1 MINTP
6 QLLFDARAE
15 LGEGPFWDARTQ
27 TLHWLDILNKRIY
40 AGADLLAQLDEFIG
54 CAALRRDGGLILA
67 LKSSIVD
74 LQPDSAKRTV
84 LATLSEPANNRLN
97 DGKCD
102 PVGRFLAGSMDM
114 NETEPTGALYSF
126 DGKTVTKLLSG
137 ITISNGLT
145 WSPDHKT
152 FYYTDTPTRQVTAF
166 DYDLATGQIAN
177 PRPAVRVP
185 DGLGWPDGMTSDTDG
200 NLWIAMWGGAQ
211 VTKWDPHT
219 GRLLDQIPMPVPQP
233 SSCIFGGA
241 DLSELYVTSARKGLS
256 QERLQEYPLSGGVFK
271 IVTEVTGT
279 PTFQFAG

>member
-1 MINTP
+1 M
-6 QLLFDARAE
+6 
-15 LGEGPFWDARTQ
+15 
-27 TLHWLDILNKRIY
+27 
-40 AGADLLAQLDEFIG
+40 DEFIG

>member
-1 MINTP
+1 MTSTP
-6 QLLFDARAE
+6 QLLFNVRAE

-27 TLHWLDILNKRIY
+27 TLHWLDILNKRVY
-40 AGADLLAQLDEFIG
+40 AGADPLAQLDEFIG
-54 CAALRRDGGLILA
+54 CAAFRRDGGLILA

-74 LQPDSAKRTV
+74 LKPGSIKPTV
-84 LATLSEPANNRLN
+84 LATLSEPINNRLN

-102 PVGRFLAGSMDM
+102 PAGRFLAGSMDM
-114 NETEPTGALYSF
+114 NESDPTGALYSF

-185 DGLGWPDGMTSDTDG
+185 DGLGWPDGMTSDMDG

-211 VTKWDPHT
+211 LTKWDPRT
-219 GRLLDQIPMPVPQP
+219 GRLLEQIPMPVPQP

-241 DLSELYVTSARKGLS
+241 DLNELYVTSARKGLS
-256 QERLQEYPLSGGVFK
+256 QEKLQAYPLSGGVFK
-271 IVTEVTGT
+271 INTRVTGA

>member
-1 MINTP
+1 MPTP
-6 QLLFDARAE
+6 ELLFDARAE
-15 LGEGPFWDARTQ
+15 LGEGPFWDAHTQ
-27 TLHWLDILNKRIY
+27 TLHWLDILNKRVY

-67 LKSSIVD
+67 LKNSIVD
-74 LQPDSAKRTV
+74 LQPDSVKPAL
-84 LATLSEPANNRLN
+84 LATLNEPANNRFN

-102 PVGRFLAGSMDM
+102 PAGRFLVGSMDM
-114 NETEPTGALYSF
+114 NETDPTGALYSF
-126 DGKTVTKLLSG
+126 DGKTVTKLLTG

-166 DYDLATGQIAN
+166 DYDLATGQITN
-177 PRPAVRVP
+177 PRLAVRVP

-200 NLWIAMWGGAQ
+200 NLWIALWGGAQ
-211 VTKWDPHT
+211 VTRWDPRT
-219 GRLLDQIPMPVPQP
+219 GRLLEQIPMPVLQP

-241 DLSELYVTSARKGLS
+241 DLNELYVTSARKGLS
-256 QERLQEYPLSGGVFK
+256 QEKLQEYPLSGGVFK
-271 IVTEVTGT
+271 ITTNVAGI

>member
-1 MINTP
+1 MPTP
-6 QLLFDARAE
+6 ELLFDARAE

-27 TLHWLDILNKRIY
+27 TLHWLDILNKRVY
-40 AGADLLAQLDEFIG
+40 AGADLLAQLDEFVG
-54 CAALRRDGGLILA
+54 CAAFRRDGGLILA
-67 LKSSIVD
+67 LKSSIVN
-74 LQPDSAKRTV
+74 LQPDSVKPAI
-84 LATLSEPANNRLN
+84 LATLNEPTNNRFN

-102 PVGRFLAGSMDM
+102 PAGRFLAGSMDL
-114 NETEPTGALYSF
+114 NETDPTGALYSF

-166 DYDLATGQIAN
+166 DYDLSTGQIAN

-211 VTKWDPHT
+211 VTKWDPRT
-219 GRLLDQIPMPVPQP
+219 GRLLEQIPMPVLQP

-241 DLSELYVTSARKGLS
+241 DLNELYVTSARKGLS
-256 QERLQEYPLSGGVFK
+256 QEKLQEYPLSGGVFK
-271 IVTEVTGT
+271 ITTDVTGM

>member
-1 MINTP
+1 MPTP
-6 QLLFDARAE
+6 ELFIDARAE

-27 TLHWLDILNKRIY
+27 TLHWLDILNKRVY
-40 AGADLLAQLDEFIG
+40 ARADLLAQLDEFVG

-74 LQPDSAKRTV
+74 LKPDSVEPAI
-84 LATLSEPANNRLN
+84 LATLNEPENNRFN

-102 PVGRFLAGSMDM
+102 PAGRFLAGSMDM
-114 NETEPTGALYSF
+114 NETDPTGALYSF

-145 WSPDHKT
+145 WSPDYRT

-185 DGLGWPDGMTSDTDG
+185 DGLGWPDGMTSDADG
-200 NLWIAMWGGAQ
+200 NLWIALWGGAQ
-211 VTKWDPHT
+211 VTKWDPRT
-219 GRLLDQIPMPVPQP
+219 GRLLEQISLPVLQP

-241 DLSELYVTSARKGLS
+241 DLNELYVTSARKGLS
-256 QERLQEYPLSGGVFK
+256 QEKLQEYPLSGGVFK
-271 IVTEVTGT
+271 ITTDVTGM

>member
-1 MINTP
+1 MPTP
-6 QLLFDARAE
+6 ELLFDARAE
-15 LGEGPFWDARTQ
+15 LGEGPFWDAHTQ
-27 TLHWLDILNKRIY
+27 TLHWLDILNKRVY

-67 LKSSIVD
+67 LKNSIVD
-74 LQPDSAKRTV
+74 LQPDSVKPAL
-84 LATLSEPANNRLN
+84 LATLNEPANNRFN

-102 PVGRFLAGSMDM
+102 PAGRFLVGSMDM
-114 NETEPTGALYSF
+114 NETDPTGALYSF
-126 DGKTVTKLLSG
+126 DGKTVTKLLTG

-200 NLWIAMWGGAQ
+200 NLWIALWGGVQ
-211 VTKWDPHT
+211 VTKWDPRT
-219 GRLLDQIPMPVPQP
+219 GRLLEQIPMPVLQP

-241 DLSELYVTSARKGLS
+241 DLNELYVTSARKGLS
-256 QERLQEYPLSGGVFK
+256 QEKLQEYPLSGGVFK
-271 IVTEVTGT
+271 ITTDVTGM

>member
-1 MINTP
+1 MPTP
-6 QLLFDARAE
+6 ELLFDARAE

-27 TLHWLDILNKRIY
+27 TLHWLDILNKRVY
-40 AGADLLAQLDEFIG
+40 AGADLLAQLDEFVG
-54 CAALRRDGGLILA
+54 CAAFRRDGGLILA
-67 LKSSIVD
+67 LKSSIVN
-74 LQPDSAKRTV
+74 LQPDSVKPAI
-84 LATLSEPANNRLN
+84 LATLNEPTNNRFN

-102 PVGRFLAGSMDM
+102 PAGRFLAGSMDL
-114 NETEPTGALYSF
+114 NETDPTGALYSF

-166 DYDLATGQIAN
+166 DYDLSTGQIAN
-177 PRPAVRVP
+177 PRPAVRMP

-211 VTKWDPHT
+211 VTKWDPRT
-219 GRLLDQIPMPVPQP
+219 GRLLEQIPMPVLQP

-241 DLSELYVTSARKGLS
+241 DLNELYVTSARKGLS
-256 QERLQEYPLSGGVFK
+256 QEKLQEYPLSGGVFK
-271 IVTEVTGT
+271 ITTDVTGM

>member
-1 MINTP
+1 MPTP
-6 QLLFDARAE
+6 ELLFDARAE

-27 TLHWLDILNKRIY
+27 TLHWLDILNKRVY

-67 LKSSIVD
+67 LKNSIVD
-74 LQPDSAKRTV
+74 LQPDSVKPAL
-84 LATLSEPANNRLN
+84 LATLNEPANNRFN

-102 PVGRFLAGSMDM
+102 PAGRFLVGSMDM
-114 NETEPTGALYSF
+114 NETDPTGALYSF
-126 DGKTVTKLLSG
+126 DGKTVTKLLTG

-166 DYDLATGQIAN
+166 DYDLATGQITN
-177 PRPAVRVP
+177 PRLAVRVP

-200 NLWIAMWGGAQ
+200 NLWIALWGGAQ
-211 VTKWDPHT
+211 VTRWDPRK
-219 GRLLDQIPMPVPQP
+219 GRLLEQIPMPVPQP

-241 DLSELYVTSARKGLS
+241 DLNELYVTSARKGLS
-256 QERLQEYPLSGGVFK
+256 QEKLQEYPLSGGVFK
-271 IVTEVTGT
+271 ITTNVTGI

>member
-1 MINTP
+1 MPTP
-6 QLLFDARAE
+6 ELLFDARAE

-27 TLHWLDILNKRIY
+27 TLHWLDILNKRVY
-40 AGADLLAQLDEFIG
+40 AGADLLAQLDEFVG
-54 CAALRRDGGLILA
+54 CAAFRRDGGLILA
-67 LKSSIVD
+67 LKSSIVN
-74 LQPDSAKRTV
+74 LQPDSVKPAI
-84 LATLSEPANNRLN
+84 LATLNEPMNNRFN
-97 DGKCD
+97 DVKCD
-102 PVGRFLAGSMDM
+102 PAGRFLAGSMDL
-114 NETEPTGALYSF
+114 NETDPTGALYSF

-166 DYDLATGQIAN
+166 DYDLSTGQIAN

-211 VTKWDPHT
+211 VTKWDPRT
-219 GRLLDQIPMPVPQP
+219 GRLLEQIPMPVLQP

-241 DLSELYVTSARKGLS
+241 DLNELYVTSARKGLS
-256 QERLQEYPLSGGVFK
+256 QEKLQEYPLSGGVFK
-271 IVTEVTGT
+271 ITTDVTGM